1 MSAFA
6 VACLQVNACDD
17 MATNIATALKL
28 SADAADA
35 GADLILMP
43 ENVAMMTWGSAAI
56 RAAARSEDGH
66 PALAAFRDFAKARQI
81 WMHCGTLAVPSATGK
96 VYNRTYVIDPEGRIA
111 AVYDKLHMFDVDL
124 GNGEAY
130 AESSTFQPGDR
141 AVAVDLPWGRLG
153 LSVCYDLRFPY
164 LYRALAQAGADFL
177 AIPAAFTKVTGQ
189 AHWHVLMRARAIETG
204 CFVFAPAQTGTHVR
218 DRRTFGH
225 SLIVAPWGEILAD
238 GGDEVGF
245 VIADIDPTLVD
256 AARGKVPALAHTR
269 TLGAVEI
276 AAPAR
281 VDARR

>member
-17 MATNIATALKL
+17 MAANVATALKL

-56 RAAARSEDGH
+56 RAAARPEDQH

-81 WMHCGTLAVPSATGK
+81 WMHCGTLAVPSETGK

-130 AESSTFQPGDR
+130 AESRTFEPGDR

-177 AIPAAFTKVTGQ
+177 AIPAAFTKVTGE

-218 DRRTFGH
+218 GRRTFGH

-238 GGDEVGF
+238 GGEDVGF

-256 AARGKVPALAHTR
+256 AARGKVPALSHTR
-269 TLGAVEI
+269 ALGPVEV

-281 VDARR
+281 ADARP